1 MDIFLQIVLPI
12 ITSLL
17 LGLVTG
23 LLAHF
28 KKQAKQY
35 KELLEEQKEENW
47 HKMIQSELEPLVK
60 EAASLQAQINA
71 LRKEEREQIDII
83 LGSYKFRLIYLCK
96 AYLRQGYLTE
106 DQLEQV
112 SEFYKTYHG
121 LGGNGQAQ
129 EFYEKV
135 LTLPVHD

>member
-35 KELLEEQKEENW
+35 KDLLEEQKEENW
-47 HKMIQSELEPLVK
+47 HKMIQGELEPLVK
-60 EAASLQAQINA
+60 ETASLQAQINA
-71 LRKEEREQIDII
+71 LRKEEKEQIDII

-106 DQLEQV
+106 DQLEQI

>member
-1 MDIFLQIVLPI
+1 MDIFLQIALPI
-12 ITSLL
+12 ITSIL
-17 LGLVTG
+17 LGVVTG
-23 LLAHF
+23 LITHF

-35 KELLEEQKEENW
+35 QELLKEQKEENW

-60 EAASLQAQINA
+60 EVASLQSQINTLA
-71 LRKEEREQIDII
+71 STGQDKIDII

-96 AYLRQGYLTE
+96 AYLRQGHLTE
-106 DQLEQV
+106 DQLEQL

-135 LTLPVHD
+135 LTLPIHD

>member
-35 KELLEEQKEENW
+35 KDLLEEQKEENW
-47 HKMIQSELEPLVK
+47 HKIIQGELEPLVK

-106 DQLEQV
+106 DQLEQI

>member
-1 MDIFLQIVLPI
+1 MDIFLQIILPI

-35 KELLEEQKEENW
+35 KDLLEEQKEENW
-47 HKMIQSELEPLVK
+47 HKMIQGELEPLVK

-106 DQLEQV
+106 DQLEQI

>member
-1 MDIFLQIVLPI
+1 MNIFLEIVLPI

-23 LLAHF
+23 LLTHF

-35 KELLEEQKEENW
+35 KELLQEQKEENW
-47 HKMIQSELEPLVK
+47 HKMIQGELEPLVK
-60 EAASLQAQINA
+60 EVASLQAQINT
-71 LRKEEREQIDII
+71 LRNEEKEQIDII

-106 DQLEQV
+106 DQLEQI